1 MGCFYGDLKKSSNE
15 APAGKSLSITKSLRF
30 RKVQKSPAKKL
41 GKKIQPLIR
50 KRHQWHWSR
59 SCGCRG
65 DISQHTTIDCRQSR
79 PRIRMDSSWKKVSI
93 SIHFWNEL
101 FQIYNLKPNG
111 FLTKPLWVHPCEF
124 SEFPPCQSLPSHAKQ
139 LPPQNCLIQ

>member
-1 MGCFYGDLKKSSNE
+1 MKPLLEKVYQ
-15 APAGKSLSITKSLRF
+15 SLRF
-30 RKVQKSPAKKL
+30 GKVQKSPTKEL
-41 GKKIQPLIR
+41 RKIVQPLIR

-79 PRIRMDSSWKKVSI
+79 PRIRMDSSWKKSL
-93 SIHFWNEL
+93 HFYPFLEGTL
-101 FQIYNLKPNG
+101 PIYNLKPNG
-111 FLTKPLWVHPCEF
+111 FLTKPLWVNPCEF